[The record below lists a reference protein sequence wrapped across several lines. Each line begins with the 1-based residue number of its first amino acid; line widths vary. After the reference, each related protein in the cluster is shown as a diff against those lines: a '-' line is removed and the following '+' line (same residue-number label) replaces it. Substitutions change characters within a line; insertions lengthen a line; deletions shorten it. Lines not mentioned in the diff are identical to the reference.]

1 MSTLTTFDT
10 RYGFKVNVGPEATG
24 QTPVHKMANIMWLP
38 MLAMGLMVLA
48 GTLVAGIVQANLSSD
63 AFPGGSATD
72 RATVE
77 TMKALLPGVIFVGVA
92 FLLAGISFLLAS
104 VLGAMRG
111 SGGALQQQLAREVYT
126 PRMPASAWAFMA
138 LMMAGLMVALTSL
151 GFHIYAAVQVY
162 DYYSTGVP
170 PAADALH
177 LLGRAETVLSYAAP
191 LSMVGIGLLLSG
203 IVLALYTIGN
213 VLRFQFDRVQEL
225 ILGRT
230 DIVLTE
236 RN

>member
-1 MSTLTTFDT
+1 MSTAIAFDT
-10 RYGFKVNVGPEATG
+10 RYGFKVDVGSEATG
-24 QTPVHKMANIMWLP
+24 QTPLQKMANIMWLP
-38 MLAMGLMVLA
+38 MLIMGLMVLA
-48 GTLVAGIVQANLSSD
+48 GALIAGIVQANLASD

-77 TMKALLPGVIFVGVA
+77 TMKALLPGIIFAGVA

-111 SGGALQQQLAREVYT
+111 GGGAVQQTLGGEVYT
-126 PRMPASAWAFMA
+126 PRMPASAWAFVG
-138 LMMAGLMVALTSL
+138 LMMAGLMVALISL

-162 DYYSTGVP
+162 DFYSTGVP
-170 PAADALH
+170 PSADALH

-191 LSMVGIGLLLSG
+191 LSMFGIGLLLSG

-213 VLRFQFDRVQEL
+213 VLRFQFDRVQEI

-230 DIVLTE
+230 DIVLSK
-236 RN
+236 RS